1 MSFVRRI
8 VSSLVF
14 LAFAA
19 TLHAS
24 VPATVSPAKLN
35 QSSGLRLDT
44 LNSQAKQNLA
54 LTAAPADRRSFYLEF
69 YSPESLPAKAQPK
82 SGLLH
87 WFTSAVKKTA
97 HRVIPN

>member
-19 TLHAS
+19 TLLHAS
-24 VPATVSPAKLN
+24 VPATVSPEKLN

-69 YSPESLPAKAQPK
+69 YPESLPAKAQPE